1 MLQQGFDDSVPVQSV
16 EVLLLLAEV
25 PQVLHRVRLAHDA
38 DCPASLTPSPGDNDA
53 SHDNDSD
60 NDNDNDNASDND
72 SDAVLTPESQVWA
85 AAVTPSVRIH
95 HGLMGTTPILLWK
108 ASM

>member
-1 MLQQGFDDSVPVQSV
+1 MLEQGFDDSVPVQGV

-25 PQVLHRVRLAHDA
+25 PQVLDRVRLAHDA
-38 DCPASLTPSPGDNDA
+38 DCPASFTPSLEGNDA
-53 SHDNDSD
+53 SHDND

-95 HGLMGTTPILLWK
+95 HGVMGTTTILLWE
-108 ASM
+108 ASR

>member
-1 MLQQGFDDSVPVQSV
+1 MLT
-16 EVLLLLAEV
+16 VLTAIT
-25 PQVLHRVRLAHDA
+25 Q
-38 DCPASLTPSPGDNDA
+38 SPGDNDA

-60 NDNDNDNASDND
+60 SDND

-95 HGLMGTTPILLWK
+95 HGVMGTTPILLWE
-108 ASM
+108 ASR

>member
-1 MLQQGFDDSVPVQSV
+1 MLEQGFDDSVPVQGV

-25 PQVLHRVRLAHDA
+25 PQVLDRVRLAHAA
-38 DCPASLTPSPGDNDA
+38 DCPASVTPSPGDNDA
-53 SHDNDSD
+53 SH
-60 NDNDNDNASDND
+60 DNDNASDND

-95 HGLMGTTPILLWK
+95 HGVMGTTPILLWE
-108 ASM
+108 ASR

>member
-1 MLQQGFDDSVPVQSV
+1 MPVQGV

-25 PQVLHRVRLAHDA
+25 PQVLDRVRLAHDA
-38 DCPASLTPSPGDNDA
+38 DCPALLLSVTPSPGGNDV
-53 SHDNDSD
+53 SHD

-95 HGLMGTTPILLWK
+95 HGVMGTTPILLWE
-108 ASM
+108 ASR